1 VTSERWRHVES
12 LYYEALQIPAEERAR
27 FLNDACAGDET
38 LNSEVASLLAQDS
51 GGFFETP
58 AMDAAAKLITSAHP
72 SLIGAHIGP
81 YHLESLLGAG
91 GMGEVYRARDTRLGR
106 VVAIKVFPAGM
117 SVSPQAL
124 ERFQREARAASAL
137 NHPNICTIYDVGADP
152 PFIAMELLEG
162 ETLQQQLTRGAMDV
176 PVIVDI
182 ALAVVDALDAADTKG
197 IVHRDIKPANILL
210 TLRGPKILDFGLA
223 KEASAA
229 AIDPSN
235 LPTRF
240 SVALTDP
247 GSTVGT
253 VSYMSPE
260 QVRAQALD
268 TRTDLFSFGVV
279 LYEMVTGTRPF
290 RGESPG
296 VIFETILNR
305 VPVPLASLNP
315 AVPAELARI
324 VDKCLE
330 KDRTLRYQHASE
342 MRTDLQRLKR
352 DAESLRV
359 AISGKAAAR
368 TDPATH
374 WKAVVLA
381 AVAVLAIAVAGYS
394 YFHRRQVLTD
404 KDTIVL
410 ADFVNTTGDPVFDE
424 TLRQGLAIQL
434 AQSPFLSL
442 VSDERIQKTLR
453 LMGQPAT
460 ARLTPG
466 LAKEICER
474 TASAA
479 VLDGS
484 IASLGSQYVVGLR
497 ATRCRTGDVLDEE
510 QVQAARKE
518 EVLNALSQMAVKFRT
533 RVGESL
539 ATVRQHDTP
548 LEEATTPSLEA
559 LRAFNAGSKHL
570 TSDNNDLAA
579 AVPLFKEAI
588 EKDPQ
593 FAMAYASLGFTY
605 GLLGQPALAAE
616 SNTKAYELRDRVTD
630 REKFF
635 IAATYDLQVT
645 GNLVRALETC
655 ELWLHT
661 YPRDKNSHGLL
672 SAFLYPAFGKYEKGA
687 EVARQLVEIDPD
699 FAIGYLQLAF
709 NRQFAG
715 DVGEAEKVLQ
725 RAADRKL
732 EIPEL
737 LIQRYDVA
745 FLKGDRG
752 AMDREVALGQKE
764 SGAEDMIAD
773 RQAFVWAHSGHV
785 EKANALAKR
794 AADLNQ
800 QPDQRGRKA
809 LIEIGPALWAA
820 LDGNTSAARRY
831 ATAAADLS
839 TDRDVEYGAAFALA
853 LSGEPSR
860 SGELAKDLDTR
871 FPEDTA
877 VQSIYL
883 PTIRALLAVTDK
895 AKGGGASMAV
905 ELLQR
910 ARPYD
915 QGVPPS
921 ISPMFIG
928 PFYSV
933 YVRGLAY
940 LAAHQASEAAEEFQ
954 NILDH
959 RSIVVSDPIGALAH
973 LQIGRAFVLSG
984 DTTKARTAYQD
995 FLALWT
1001 EADPDLPILKQA
1013 RAEYANLR

>member
-1 VTSERWRHVES
+1 MTSERWRHVES
-12 LYYEALQIPAEERAR
+12 LYLEALQIPAEERAR

-38 LNSEVASLLAQDS
+38 LNRDVASLLAQDNR
-51 GGFFETP
+51 GFLELP
-58 AMDAAAKLITSAHP
+58 AMDAAAKVITSAHL
-72 SLIGAHIGP
+72 SLMGAHIGP
-81 YHLESLLGAG
+81 YHVESLLGAG
-91 GMGEVYRARDTRLGR
+91 GMGEVYRATDTRLGR
-106 VVAIKVFPAGM
+106 VVALKVFPAGM

-124 ERFQREARAASAL
+124 GRFQREARAASAL
-137 NHPNICTIYDVGADP
+137 NHPNICTIYDVGTDP

-182 ALAVVDALDAADTKG
+182 ALAVADALDAADTKG

-210 TLRGPKILDFGLA
+210 TRRGPKILDFGLA
-223 KEASAA
+223 KAVSATTIDASH
-229 AIDPSN
+229 
-235 LPTRF
+235 LPTRSF
-240 SVALTDP
+240 VALTDP
-247 GSTVGT
+247 GSTAGT
-253 VSYMSPE
+253 VAYMSPE
-260 QVRAQALD
+260 QVRAQPLD
-268 TRTDLFSFGVV
+268 TRTDLFSFGAV
-279 LYEMVTGTRPF
+279 LYEMATGSRPF
-290 RGESPG
+290 RGDSPG
-296 VIFETILNR
+296 VIFEAILNR
-305 VPVPLASLNP
+305 APVPSAQLNPTVPV
-315 AVPAELARI
+315 ELARI

-330 KDRTLRYQHASE
+330 KDRILRYQHASE
-342 MRTDLQRLKR
+342 IRTDLQRLKR
-352 DAESLRV
+352 DAESGRV
-359 AISGKAAAR
+359 ATSGKPEAR
-368 TDPATH
+368 TDSAMRR
-374 WKAVVLA
+374 KGLVLA
-381 AVAVLAIAVAGYS
+381 AVAALALAIASYS
-394 YFHRRQVLTD
+394 YVRRPQALTD

-410 ADFVNTTGDPVFDE
+410 ADFVNTTGDPVFDG

-442 VSDERIQKTLR
+442 VSDERIQQTLR
-453 LMGQPAT
+453 LMGQPAA

-518 EVLNALSQMAVKFRT
+518 EVLTALSQIAAKFRT

-539 ATVRQHDTP
+539 ATVRQHDTA

-559 LRAFNAGSKHL
+559 LRAFSAASTHL
-570 TSDNNDLAA
+570 NSDLDIAA

-588 EKDPQ
+588 EKDPK

-605 GLLGQPALAAE
+605 FLLGQLALSAE
-616 SNTKAYELRDRVTD
+616 NNTKAYELRDRVSD
-630 REKFF
+630 REKFY

-645 GNLVRALETC
+645 GNLVRALQTC
-655 ELWLHT
+655 ELWVHT
-661 YPRDKNSHGLL
+661 YPREKRPYGFLG
-672 SAFLYPAFGKYEKGA
+672 AFLYPTFGKYDKGA
-687 EVARQLVEIDPD
+687 EAARQLVEIDPD

-715 DVGEAEKVLQ
+715 HVEEAETVLQ

-737 LIQRYDVA
+737 LIQRYDIA
-745 FLKGDRG
+745 FLKGDRA
-752 AMDREVALGQKE
+752 AMDREEALGQKE

-773 RQAFVWAHSGHV
+773 RQAFVLAYAGHV
-785 EKANALAKR
+785 DKANAMAKR

-820 LDGNTSAARRY
+820 LYGDTSAAKGH

-853 LSGEPSR
+853 LSGESSR
-860 SGELAKDLDTR
+860 ARALVKDLDTR
-871 FPEDTA
+871 FPEDSA
-877 VQSIYL
+877 VQSVYL
-883 PTIRALLAVTDK
+883 PEIRALLALTDD
-895 AKGGGASMAV
+895 AKGGGASTAI

-921 ISPMFIG
+921 IAPMFIG
-928 PFYSV
+928 PLYPV

-940 LAAHQASEAAEEFQ
+940 LAAHQGFEAAAEFQ

-973 LQIGRAFVLSG
+973 LQVGRAYVLSG
-984 DTTKARTAYQD
+984 NITKAKTAYQD
-995 FLALWT
+995 FLALWK
-1001 EADPDLPILKQA
+1001 EADPDIPILKQA
-1013 RAEYANLR
+1013 QAEYANLR